1 MRHKNVKFPRSRG
14 DAGGSVNEGTERDQR
29 LERVR
34 FPHIA
39 VVKDELGCGL
49 RPRPRLVLW
58 LPGRGRGR

>member
-1 MRHKNVKFPRSRG
+1 MRHKDVESPRGRG
-14 DAGGSVNEGTERDQR
+14 GAGGSEDEGTERNQR
-29 LERVR
+29 RSRVR

-39 VVKDELGCGL
+39 VVKDALGCGQ